1 MRIFKSRMIIQ
12 QLAEQELVG
21 LVEDFKTYKA
31 FHHTPDTFGRDELY
45 DHPFT
50 LPIIKAEE
58 VRHIHLAD
66 CDNLWPPRKLQFNK
80 TSDSHLVYCQG
91 SIDATN
97 YLLIGILAPEA
108 HKQAR
113 NNSIMFKFGKMA
125 EAFRQRY

>member
-12 QLAEQELVG
+12 QLTEQELLA
-21 LVEDFKTYKA
+21 LVEDFKTYKTLY
-31 FHHTPDTFGRDELY
+31 HVPDTFGRDELY

-66 CDNLWPPRKLQFNK
+66 YDSLWPQKKLQYNK
-80 TSDSHLVYCQG
+80 TSDSHLIYCQG
-91 SIDATN
+91 SMDSN
-97 YLLIGILAPEA
+97 DHLLMAILAPEA

-113 NNSIMFKFGKMA
+113 NNSIMFKLGKMA